1 MSFTFNKNDEPIDMS
16 TGGDSP
22 KQQAAT
28 RGVPT
33 KATPAVAPQ
42 QGRQLPAP
50 VKPRVPTGPPLPIR
64 QAESTTSPLPARL
77 PLPTPP
83 RQELPVYTPQ
93 EHAQP
98 QYAPQEPQQ
107 APVQENVQPQ
117 QEYTQHPSQQPQQA
131 PQQYAPVQP
140 EYNQHPPQ
148 QQYAQPQQAQPE
160 YNEYPPQQQY
170 AQPQQDYVQPP
181 QQQYTPPAQQTSSP
195 KGKGSTF
202 KKEKP
207 VRPTKAPRPQKEPK
221 ASGKK
226 QNAFSGERRKV
237 LIARVTVF
245 SILGL
250 LMLAGVNS
258 FIPKTSGLSASDGPL
273 IISKVKESLNITDF
287 PKTAGEGMAL
297 GFTQVYL
304 NYDPTTREERVK
316 ELSSYAG
323 EGIMKNIDI
332 RPATVQEIAAAQ
344 ANNTNVS
351 SETSAGE
358 TVLPDEG
365 QVESSG
371 VPSLDSVNQSITDG
385 PYLVESK
392 MLQGGEAAVFTTK
405 SQVNNKSWIYLQIPM
420 YYDITTGAL
429 SVSGSP
435 VFVSPIDIAEVP
447 STEYETSWTND
458 QKVVDAISPDM
469 TNYMKAWAA
478 SDDSTLERLT
488 VKKDGENA
496 ATLAAL
502 QGLDK
507 TVQLVAVNTIT
518 VESKEAL
525 KAESTA
531 TEKEDFL
538 VRQSQISV
546 TWLEPSSGM
555 IYTQSYRVLIRYVND
570 NWFIEDIRNVS
581 SAVDRDALPA
591 PKTTETPVE

>member
-33 KATPAVAPQ
+33 KTTPAVAPPQ
-42 QGRQLPAP
+42 VRQLPPP
-50 VKPRVPTGPPLPIR
+50 VTPRVPTGPPLPIK
-64 QAESTTSPLPARL
+64 QAEAPTSPTPTGVTPARL

-83 RQELPVYTPQ
+83 RQELPVYVPQEHVQPRYTPQ
-93 EHAQP
+93 E
-98 QYAPQEPQQ
+98 
-107 APVQENVQPQ
+107 
-117 QEYTQHPSQQPQQA
+117 SQQA
-131 PQQYAPVQP
+131 PQQPPVQHPQEYTQYPTQQPQQQYMPAQP
-140 EYNQHPPQ
+140 EYNQHPQPDYSQQAPQ
-148 QQYAQPQQAQPE
+148 QQYAQPQQE
-160 YNEYPPQQQY
+160 
-170 AQPQQDYVQPP
+170 YVQPP
-181 QQQYTPPAQQTSSP
+181 QQGYTPPAQEVSSS
-195 KGKGSTF
+195 KRKGSTF

-207 VRPTKAPRPQKEPK
+207 VRPVKTPRPQKMPNS
-221 ASGKK
+221 SGKK

-237 LIARVTVF
+237 LIARVAVF

-297 GFTQVYL
+297 GFTQAYL
-304 NYDPTTREERVK
+304 NYDPANREERVK
-316 ELSSYAG
+316 ELSGYAG

-344 ANNTNVS
+344 ANNTNT
-351 SETSAGE
+351 TSGTGTTE
-358 TVLPDEG
+358 PVLPDEG

-371 VPSLDSVNQSITDG
+371 VPSLENANQAITDG
-385 PYLVESK
+385 PYLVNSE
-392 MLQGGEAAVFTTK
+392 MLKGGEAAVFTTK
-405 SQVNNKSWIYLQIPM
+405 SQINNKSWIYLQIPM
-420 YYDITTGAL
+420 YYDIKTGAL

-447 STEYETSWTND
+447 NTEYETPWTND
-458 QKVVDAISPDM
+458 QKVVDAISQDM

-496 ATLAAL
+496 ATLSAL
-502 QGLDK
+502 QGLNK
-507 TVQLVAVNTIT
+507 SVQLVSVNTIS

-531 TEKEDFL
+531 AEKEDFL
-538 VRQSQISV
+538 VRQSQIAV
-546 TWLEPSSGM
+546 TWLEPNSGM

-581 SAVDRDALPA
+581 SAVDRDALLAAKPA
-591 PKTTETPVE
+591 ETPAE